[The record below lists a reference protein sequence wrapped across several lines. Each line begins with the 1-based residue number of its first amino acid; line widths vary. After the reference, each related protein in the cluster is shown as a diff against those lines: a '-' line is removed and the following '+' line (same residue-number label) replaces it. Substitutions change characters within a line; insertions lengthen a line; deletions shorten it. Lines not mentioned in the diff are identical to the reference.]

1 MLLGSQFVQM
11 ASAPAHGSH
20 RLPVDPGL
28 AHSGVVLRDGARAIL
43 RRPCLQALI
52 PTLIERED
60 LPNAIA
66 DIDQFNLAR
75 VIGPVIGGIA

>member
-1 MLLGSQFVQM
+1 
-11 ASAPAHGSH
+11 
-20 RLPVDPGL
+20 
-28 AHSGVVLRDGARAIL
+28 
-43 RRPCLQALI
+43 
-52 PTLIERED
+52 LIERED